1 MGTMDIIYAANE
13 INLINIL
20 TYDFFMKYYKTM
32 NITSAQFL
40 QTLTKVG
47 LSKIENLRFLLKN
60 FQFYREIAK
69 LNSFLE
75 AFSLFYSVILLTM
88 LLAENDFD
96 EKAINNS
103 EKVKRSISVLYYENY
118 LISSKLLEAEEEL
131 GALET
136 RKLDPLFVSFVSQF
150 YQKFVR
156 SKDLMKKY
164 SKKRHK
170 AL

>member
-1 MGTMDIIYAANE
+1 MDIIYAVNE

-60 FQFYREIAK
+60 FQFYKEIVK

-75 AFSLFYSVILLTM
+75 AFSLFYSVILLAM
-88 LLAENDFD
+88 LLTENDFD

-118 LISSKLLEAEEEL
+118 LISSKLLEDEEEL
-131 GALET
+131 AALEAQ
-136 RKLDPLFVSFVSQF
+136 RQDPLFVTFVSQF

-156 SKDLMKKY
+156 SRDLMKKY
-164 SKKRHK
+164 PKKRHK